1 VIILSCLQVIVIF
14 VIQGGPKVKAASCK
28 KKIKVLFNF
37 FPLIILT
44 IFSFPSSASAHP
56 YSASFTNI
64 EFNENET
71 ILEFSIDTLS
81 IIELQEDIDQ
91 NKDKILQNQEIKEE
105 QGHLVEFLTH
115 SVILDKNNEQQ
126 EPELT
131 EMNIKKKDN
140 NEFLTL
146 SLKYPPYQ
154 AGDTITIN
162 DGLYANDPD
171 TNYVNL
177 LSASFNSET
186 SQAALQGENR
196 SWTILLTEVQQGQQ
210 AGGEQASGS
219 NTEQDSKPS
228 SKPTSSWLSFFKLGM
243 SHILTGY
250 DHLLFLFALLL
261 RKQTFKQYALIVTSF
276 TIAHSITL
284 SLAVLGIMDLPSK
297 FVESVIALSIIY
309 VAVENIFKKEVNHR
323 WGLTFVF
330 GLIHGLGFANIL
342 QEMNL
347 SKGNLASAI
356 VSFNIGIEIVQIVI
370 ILLLLPLL
378 TYLHRLKDSAKHIK
392 YGSIGII
399 LLGAFWLV
407 ERLFS

>member
-1 VIILSCLQVIVIF
+1 MIIFKLTFHRKNGQT
-14 VIQGGPKVKAASCK
+14 GGQLVKNNCR
-28 KKIKVLFNF
+28 KIRFKLVFCY
-37 FPLIILT
+37 IA
-44 IFSFPSSASAHP
+44 IFSLSFYLFPSLASAHP

-64 EFNENET
+64 QFEKDQT
-71 ILEFSIDTLS
+71 TYVFSIDTLS

-91 NKDKILQNQEIKEE
+91 NEDNVLVMSEIEE
-105 QGHLVEFLTH
+105 DQDHLVEFLTH

-131 EMNIKKKDN
+131 DIKIEKKDN
-140 NEFLTL
+140 KEFLTL
-146 SLKYPPYQ
+146 SLTFPTYQ
-154 AGDTITIN
+154 PGDTITVN
-162 DGLYANDPD
+162 DGLYYNDQN

-177 LSASFNSET
+177 LSATFNGES
-186 SQAALQGENR
+186 SQAALQGDNR
-196 SWTILLTEVQQGQQ
+196 SWTILLTDIQQEQQ
-210 AGGEQASGS
+210 SGNAQAEHSDS
-219 NTEQDSKPS
+219 FQDKEPAA
-228 SKPTSSWLSFFKLGM
+228 KPTSSWLSFFKLGM

-250 DHLLFLFALLL
+250 DHLLFMFALLL

-297 FVESVIALSIIY
+297 FVESFIALSIIY
-309 VAVENIFKKEVNHR
+309 VAVENIIKKEVNHR

-347 SKGNLASAI
+347 SNGNLASAL
-356 VSFNIGIEIVQIVI
+356 VSFNIGIEIVQLVIV
-370 ILLLLPLL
+370 LLLLPVL
-378 TYLHRLKDSAKHIK
+378 TYLHRLNDSAKYIK
-392 YGSIGII
+392 YGSIVII
-399 LLGAFWLV
+399 LFGAFWLV